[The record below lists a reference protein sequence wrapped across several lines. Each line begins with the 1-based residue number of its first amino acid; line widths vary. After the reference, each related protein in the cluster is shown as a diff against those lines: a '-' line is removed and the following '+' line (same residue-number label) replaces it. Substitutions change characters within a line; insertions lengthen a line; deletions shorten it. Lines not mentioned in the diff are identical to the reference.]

1 MKTPLIPLAALALAL
16 STPAL
21 AAEQLRGS
29 ERRDG
34 HQTPSIRDQVRASAT
49 RTPNP
54 TLQAGHD
61 AAKAAGDARAA
72 MTSASAQD
80 STQAPGAGFSGSFD
94 ATATAQLPPPPIM
107 EPLPGPASCRWRYG
121 SSGIFHEKLAC
132 AASDDSCTNQV
143 PTGYTLINACSNSGP
158 STLTYQV
165 CQSNGSW
172 QLTYQAECGGT

>member
-1 MKTPLIPLAALALAL
+1 MKTPFLLSVLALAL

-21 AAEQLRGS
+21 AAEPLRGS

-34 HQTPSIRDQVRASAT
+34 HQTPSIRDQIRATAT
-49 RTPNP
+49 RTPDAS
-54 TLQAGHD
+54 LRAAGD

-72 MTSASAQD
+72 MTSTSAQD

-94 ATATAQLPPPPIM
+94 ATARVEMPPQAS

>member
-54 TLQAGHD
+54 ALQSGHE

-107 EPLPGPASCRWRYG
+107 EPPPGSGNCRWRWADTTYMLR
-121 SSGIFHEKLAC
+121 LAC
-132 AASDDSCTNQV
+132 GSEDGTCANIV
-143 PTGYTLINACSNSGP
+143 PTGFTFSNGCPNTGP
-158 STLTYQV
+158 GVLVNYI
-165 CQSNGSW
+165 CMGDGSW
-172 QLTYQAECGGT
+172 QTYHLGECGGT